1 MFRERTRAL
10 IGVSTSNGHTEAENG
25 WRQTMLEALEITKS
39 FGGTRALDG
48 VSFSLRRGEVHA
60 LVGENGAGKSTLVK
74 IISGALNPDSGSI
87 LLDGRPIRVENPH
100 HALRLGISI
109 VHQHSG
115 LVPDLTVAENIF
127 LGRNPKT
134 RWGLV
139 DWKRLFRDS
148 VALLERL
155 EFSLD
160 VHRRAGDLDAA
171 SQQVTEIARALS
183 VSARVLIMDE
193 PSAVLGSSEL
203 ARLFAIIRKLKAEG
217 SSVIYVS
224 HRLREIFEISDRAT
238 VLKDGRL
245 VGTYPLQS
253 GLDPSFLIKK
263 MVGQEW
269 IERTPTISGETGD
282 ELLRVEGL
290 SKEGAFRNV
299 SFTLRAGEILGLAGL
314 VGAGRTHLCKAIF
327 GATAF
332 DAGRIHVRGKP
343 ARIHSPAEAMAEGIA
358 YLSKDRHNEGL
369 VLSQPIGSNVTLP
382 ILGRFTSSGVL
393 RLRRENRFVD
403 AMIDKLQIR
412 SRGRRQP
419 AAALSGGNQQKV
431 ALAKWLST
439 KARVFLL
446 DEPTSGIDV
455 GAKSQIHQLVVG
467 LANRKAAVLL
477 VSSEIP
483 EMLSLCSRIIV
494 MAKGSITGHLHS
506 EVASEEAVLR
516 LAT

>member
-1 MFRERTRAL
+1 MRTGALTVLGTSRA
-10 IGVSTSNGHTEAENG
+10 HTEAARG
-25 WRQTMLEALEITKS
+25 QQRTMLETREITKS

-74 IISGALNPDSGSI
+74 IISGALRPDSGSI
-87 LLDGRPIRVENPH
+87 RLDGRPIRVENPH

-127 LGRNPKT
+127 LGRIPKT

-139 DWKRLFRDS
+139 DWKRLYRNS

-160 VHRRAGDLDAA
+160 VQRRAGDLDAA

-203 ARLFAIIRKLKAEG
+203 ARLFAIVRKLKEEG
-217 SSVIYVS
+217 AAVIYVS

-238 VLKDGRL
+238 VLKDGRI
-245 VGTYPLQS
+245 VGTYPLAAD
-253 GLDPSFLIKK
+253 LDPSFLIKK
-263 MVGQEW
+263 MVGREW
-269 IERTPTISGETGD
+269 NERTPTIAGSTDD

-290 SKEGAFRNV
+290 GKKGCFRNV
-299 SFTLRAGEILGLAGL
+299 SFTLRAGEILGVAGL
-314 VGAGRTHLCKAIF
+314 VGAGRTELCKAIF
-327 GATAF
+327 GAISF
-332 DAGRIHVRGKP
+332 DSGQILVRGKVVGI
-343 ARIHSPAEAMAEGIA
+343 RSPKEALAEGIA

-369 VLSQPIGSNVTLP
+369 ILSQSIGSNITLP
-382 ILGRFTSSGVL
+382 IIDRFTSRGVL
-393 RLRRENRFVD
+393 RRRQENRFVD
-403 AMIDKLQIR
+403 RMIESLQIR
-412 SRGRRQP
+412 SKGRRQL

-439 KARVFLL
+439 EARIFLL

-455 GAKSQIHQLVVG
+455 GAKSQIHHLVSE
-467 LANRKAAVLL
+467 LANRGAAVLL
-477 VSSEIP
+477 VSSEVP

-494 MAKGSITGHLHS
+494 MAKGSVTGHLQS
-506 EVASEEAVLR
+506 AAASEESVLR

>member
-1 MFRERTRAL
+1 MDGARPIDVTKRDGFGSRRGRWT
-10 IGVSTSNGHTEAENG
+10 
-25 WRQTMLEALEITKS
+25 TMLETREITKD
-39 FGGTRALDG
+39 FGGTRALDA

-87 LLDGRPIRVENPH
+87 LLDGRAIRVENPH

-127 LGRNPKT
+127 LGRIPKT

-139 DWKRLFRDS
+139 DWKRLYRDS
-148 VALLERL
+148 VALLKRL
-155 EFSLD
+155 DFSLD

-217 SSVIYVS
+217 AAVIYVS

-245 VGTYPLQS
+245 VGTYRLQAD
-253 GLDPSFLIKK
+253 LDPSFLIKK
-263 MVGQEW
+263 MVGREW
-269 IERTPTISGETGD
+269 TERAPAISGDTGY

-290 SKEGAFRNV
+290 SKKGYFRNV
-299 SFTLRAGEILGLAGL
+299 CFTIRAGEILGLAGL
-314 VGAGRTHLCKAIF
+314 VGAGRTELCKAIF
-327 GATAF
+327 GAVSF
-332 DAGRIHVRGKP
+332 DAGRILVRGRP
-343 ARIHSPAEAMAEGIA
+343 ARIDSPTAALAEGIA

-369 VLSQPIGSNVTLP
+369 VLSQPIGSNVTFP
-382 ILGRFTSSGVL
+382 ILGRFTSRGLLS
-393 RLRRENRFVD
+393 LRRENRFVD
-403 AMIDKLQIR
+403 GMIEKLQIR
-412 SRGRRQP
+412 SKGRRQH

-439 KARVFLL
+439 GASIFLL

-455 GAKSQIHQLVVG
+455 GAKSQIHQLVAG

-494 MAKGSITGHLHS
+494 MAKGSVTGHLQS

>member
-1 MFRERTRAL
+1 
-10 IGVSTSNGHTEAENG
+10 
-25 WRQTMLEALEITKS
+25 MLETREITKD
-39 FGGTRALDG
+39 FGGTRALDA

-87 LLDGRPIRVENPH
+87 LLDGRAIRVENPH

-127 LGRNPKT
+127 LGRIPKT

-139 DWKRLFRDS
+139 DWKRLYRDS
-148 VALLERL
+148 VALLRRL
-155 EFSLD
+155 DFSLD

-217 SSVIYVS
+217 AAVIYVS

-245 VGTYPLQS
+245 VGTYPLQAD
-253 GLDPSFLIKK
+253 LDPSFLIKK
-263 MVGQEW
+263 MVGREW
-269 IERTPTISGETGD
+269 TERAPAVSGDTGD
-282 ELLRVEGL
+282 ELLRVERLG
-290 SKEGAFRNV
+290 KKGCFRNV
-299 SFTLRAGEILGLAGL
+299 CFTIRAGEILGLAGL
-314 VGAGRTHLCKAIF
+314 VGAGRTELCKAIF
-327 GATAF
+327 GAVSF
-332 DAGRIHVRGKP
+332 DAGRILVRGRP
-343 ARIHSPAEAMAEGIA
+343 ARIDSPTAALAEGIA

-369 VLSQPIGSNVTLP
+369 VLSQPIGSNVTFP
-382 ILGRFTSSGVL
+382 ILGRFASRGLLS
-393 RLRRENRFVD
+393 LRRENRFVD
-403 AMIDKLQIR
+403 GMIESLKIR
-412 SRGRRQP
+412 SKGRRQR

-439 KARVFLL
+439 GASIFLL

-455 GAKSQIHQLVVG
+455 GAKSQIHQLVAG

-494 MAKGSITGHLHS
+494 MAKGSVTGHLQS